1 MLTIVIYKLHID
13 GSTTADRYVQEMGTK
28 TQGSACANETSGHQK
43 GFGRNWKAEMAELL
57 HDYDP
62 ADALTSYEAVEQFL
76 GDAFETGDAH
86 YIAKAIGVVA
96 RAKGMARIAR
106 ETGLAREQLYKSLSE
121 TGNPTLET
129 TLAILK
135 AIGFEL
141 TGRRKAA

>member
-1 MLTIVIYKLHID
+1 
-13 GSTTADRYVQEMGTK
+13 
-28 TQGSACANETSGHQK
+28 
-43 GFGRNWKAEMAELL
+43 MAEQLY
-57 HDYDP
+57 DYDP
-62 ADALTSYEAVEQFL
+62 ADALTSDEAIELFL
-76 GDAFETGDAH
+76 ADAFETGDAH

-96 RAKGMARIAR
+96 RAKGMAKIAR